1 MINGISGNQMR
12 RNTGITMRAFH
23 QLRQHHTVDGLKTC
37 EERFGTWDSVR
48 EPSPVSV
55 AGSTTSIIFCCVIVV
70 TKYVFSRDRSML
82 VATNIFFVF
91 YCDKHNF
98 FVTNVLSRQ
107 AYFCRY
113 KHVFVATKRL
123 SRQKRYLW
131 QVPPIIV
138 PVPPP
143 GCFVLLFCNVGHD
156 MTHYHLSVQLRSVT
170 FIPREAFA
178 SYWLI
183 KKTNS
188 FTTTILYSV
197 TRHLC
202 VEMKNGIACHVSGA
216 GRDVS
221 FETKGYAVKRAR
233 FTILPLLYSCGQVEN
248 TTEECFVKPQ
258 KGNHVL
264 FDEK

>member
-1 MINGISGNQMR
+1 M
-12 RNTGITMRAFH
+12 
-23 QLRQHHTVDGLKTC
+23 DGLKTC
-37 EERFGTWDSVR
+37 EERCGTWDSVR
-48 EPSPVSV
+48 EPSPISV
-55 AGSTTSIIFCCVIVV
+55 AGSTTSIIFCCDKRVIVV

-131 QVPPIIV
+131 QVPPMIV
-138 PVPPP
+138 PVLPP

-202 VEMKNGIACHVSGA
+202 VEMKNGIACHVSVEQG
-216 GRDVS
+216 GMCRS
-221 FETKGYAVKRAR
+221 KQRA
-233 FTILPLLYSCGQVEN
+233 TLWNV
-248 TTEECFVKPQ
+248 
-258 KGNHVL
+258 HVL
-264 FDEK
+264 PFYHYYTAADKWRIQLKSVLWNRRRETMSCLMRSDLHKIKGKHH